1 MKEIL
6 PGVFHWVREH
16 PKIRVEVSS
25 YYLAD
30 ERVLLDPLVPT
41 DGLDPFPSEPEHVLL
56 TNRHH
61 FRDSDAFRERFG
73 CKVWCVEQGMR
84 EFRHEDRVHPFRWGD
99 DLPGGIQALEIGV
112 LCPDETALYVG
123 REGGILAVADGV
135 VREADG
141 PLGFVPDSLLGD
153 APERIKRGLREVYT
167 RVAEERAFEH
177 MLLAHGHPWIG
188 GARDALRE
196 FARP

>member
-16 PKIRVEVSS
+16 PKIKVEVSS
-25 YYLAD
+25 YYLAG

-41 DGLDPFPSEPEHVLL
+41 EGLDAFPGQPEHVLL

-73 CKVWCVEQGMR
+73 CKVWCVEQGMH

-99 DLPGGIQALEIGV
+99 DLPGGIAALEIGV
-112 LCPDETALYVG
+112 ICPDETALYVG
-123 REGGILAVADGV
+123 RDGGILAVADGV

-153 APERIKRGLREVYT
+153 DPERIKRGLKQVYR
-167 RVAEERAFEH
+167 RVAEERGFEH
-177 MLLAHGHPWIG
+177 LLPAHGHPWIG